1 MNNRNTFNIGIL
13 LVTLL
18 SLGSGTVAA
27 AQLAVPGDNLYTI
40 KTVSEDVRLALAIP
54 EKTKIAVHY
63 QITERKIKEVETL
76 RQRQG
81 KTKDIEVAIEKI
93 AKHSEKLSAYVK
105 NNESSQADKMK
116 QNIIKQQNKLEKLQ
130 VKTAQPKKVKDEH
143 DKKESSKVDKVI
155 D

>member
-1 MNNRNTFNIGIL
+1 MKTRNTFNIGIL

-27 AQLAVPGDNLYTI
+27 AQLAVPGDNLYKI
-40 KTVSEDVRLALAIP
+40 KTLSEDVRLALAIP

-63 QITERKIKEVETL
+63 QITEKKIREVEVL
-76 RQRQG
+76 RQQQG
-81 KTKDIEVAIEKI
+81 KTEDIDVAIEKI
-93 AKHSEKLSAYVK
+93 AEHSKKLSAYVK
-105 NNESSQADKMK
+105 NNKSSQTDKMK
-116 QNIIKQQNKLEKLQ
+116 QNILKQQNKLQKLQ

-143 DKKESSKVDKVI
+143 DIKESSKVDKVI